1 MTTDTPRSDNKPFD
15 CETFETELAE
25 LVAHARKSGVDLDGA
40 YDVRTPHPDQ
50 SDYTVE
56 ISRMAPRTNPH
67 RS

>member
-1 MTTDTPRSDNKPFD
+1 MTTDTPGSANKSFD
-15 CETFETELAE
+15 RDAFEAELAE
-25 LVAHARKSGVDLDGA
+25 LAARARKSGVGLDGA